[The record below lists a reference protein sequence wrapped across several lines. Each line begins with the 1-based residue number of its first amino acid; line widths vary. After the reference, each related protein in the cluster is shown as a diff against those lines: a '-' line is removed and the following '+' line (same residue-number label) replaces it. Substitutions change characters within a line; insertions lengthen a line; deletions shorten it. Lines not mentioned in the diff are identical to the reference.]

1 MAAPTALQI
10 TAQNLRIDA
19 LTAEVVRAFQ
29 AVEIPTILL
38 KGPVVARLVYGD
50 GTRPYVDTDLLVRP
64 AEYGRAEELLA
75 ELGFTPSKEWGDV
88 RGAAYYQRHWH
99 RPDEDGNIDLH
110 HTLYGA
116 AVPAERVWE
125 EVARETE
132 PIVVGGVQVDG
143 FGPAAAT
150 LHLALHAVY
159 AEEEKPLLDLSR
171 ALERLDFEH
180 WVAAARLAE
189 RLHAVPFLAA
199 GLRLVDGG
207 VALTGKLGL
216 PEAVPLELRLRDLDA
231 PRQAALLS
239 HAFSTGGLRG
249 GVTVAAR
256 VLVPRVAYMRSQ
268 FPLARR
274 GRLGLGAA
282 YALRPLRMARRSLPA
297 LIALRRARRG
307 HA

>member
-1 MAAPTALQI
+1 MSAPTALEI
-10 TAQNLRIDA
+10 TARNLRIDA
-19 LTAEVVRAFQ
+19 VTAEVVRAFQ
-29 AVEIPTILL
+29 AAEIPTILL

-64 AEYGRAEELLA
+64 AEYRPAEKLLA
-75 ELGFTPSKEWGDV
+75 ELGFLPSKEWGDV
-88 RGAAYYQRHWH
+88 RGTAYYQRHWH
-99 RPDEDGNIDLH
+99 RPGDDGNIDLH

-116 AVPAERVWE
+116 AVPAKRVWE
-125 EVARETE
+125 EIAGETE

-143 FGPAAAT
+143 FGAAATT

-159 AEEEKPLLDLSR
+159 AEEEKPLRDLSR

-180 WVAAARLAE
+180 WVAAAGLAE
-189 RLHAVPFLAA
+189 RLHAVPFMAA
-199 GLRLVDGG
+199 GLRLVEGG
-207 VALTGKLGL
+207 ATLAERLGL
-216 PEAVPLELRLRDLDA
+216 PEAAPLELRLRELDA
-231 PRQAALLS
+231 PRQAALVS
-239 HAFSTGGLRG
+239 HAFTTGGLRG

-256 VLVPRVAYMRSQ
+256 VLVPRMAYMRSQ

-274 GRLGLGAA
+274 GPLGLAVA

-307 HA
+307 QA